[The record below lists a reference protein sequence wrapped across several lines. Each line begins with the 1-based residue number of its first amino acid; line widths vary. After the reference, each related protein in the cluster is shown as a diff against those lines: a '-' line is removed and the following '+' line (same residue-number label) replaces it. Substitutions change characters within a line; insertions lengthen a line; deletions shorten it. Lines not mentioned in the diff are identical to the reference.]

1 MNIKGIARKD
11 PRTKDLA
18 KRINP
23 GEIAIIKH
31 KDIDEIAAISLAEAK
46 IKAVLNL
53 DKTIS
58 GKYPNQGP
66 TILREAGIPI
76 FESEDLE
83 IMDIVE
89 EGETI
94 EIKSSDVFYGGE
106 KIGTSI
112 YLDDKKIDDLLH
124 IGYENIEEELDKF
137 IENTLDYAKREKGL
151 VLGNIDI
158 PKIKTKMLKR
168 HVLVVVRGKDYK
180 KDLLAMRNYIHEVR
194 PILIGVD
201 GGGDALMEFGYTPD
215 MIVGDMDSVSDRCLK
230 AAGEVVVHA
239 YPDGRAPGLER
250 VNDLNIESV
259 VFSTPG
265 TSEDITFLLAH
276 YYGASLIVALGT
288 HNSMIDF
295 LEKGRSGMASTFL
308 VRLKVGDKLV
318 DAKGVNQ
325 LYGSSLKPKYLVF
338 LAFTAFIPVI
348 MMMLLYP
355 PMAEIIKLLQIKI
368 RLLFGY

>member
-11 PRTKDLA
+11 RRTKDLA
-18 KRINP
+18 KRIKP

-31 KDIDEIAAISLAEAK
+31 KDIDEVAAMSLSEAR
-46 IKAVLNL
+46 IKAVINL

-66 TILREAGIPI
+66 SILHEAGIPI
-76 FESEDLE
+76 FESEEVE
-83 IMDIVE
+83 IMEKFQEGDSIEVTGDHIVYNGEVMGECIHLDKNKIE
-89 EGETI
+89 E
-94 EIKSSDVFYGGE
+94 
-106 KIGTSI
+106 
-112 YLDDKKIDDLLH
+112 LLQV
-124 IGYENIEEELDKF
+124 GYDNIEEELDKF

-151 VLGNIDI
+151 VLGKIAI
-158 PKIKTKMLKR
+158 PEISTKMKKR
-168 HVLVVVRGKDYK
+168 HVLVVVRGRDYK
-180 KDLLAMRNYIHEVR
+180 KDLSAMRNYINEIN

-230 AAGEVVVHA
+230 AAGEIVVHA

-250 VNDLNIESV
+250 VESLGIDPV

-276 YYGASLIVALGT
+276 HYGASLIVALGT
-288 HNSMIDF
+288 HNSMIEF

-308 VRLKVGDKLV
+308 VRLKVGDILV

-338 LAFTAFIPVI
+338 LAVTALIPIVMI
-348 MMMLLYP
+348 SLMYP
-355 PMAEIIKLLQIKI
+355 PMFEILKLIQIKI
-368 RLLFGY
+368 KLLFGY

>member
-11 PRTKDLA
+11 RRTKDLA

-31 KDIDEIAAISLAEAK
+31 RDIDEIAAISLAEAK
-46 IKAVLNL
+46 IRAVINL

-66 TILREAGIPI
+66 SILLESGIPI
-76 FESEDLE
+76 FESENANLMEVFQEGDSIEVTGDHIIYNGE
-83 IMDIVE
+83 IV
-89 EGETI
+89 GE
-94 EIKSSDVFYGGE
+94 SV
-106 KIGTSI
+106 
-112 YLDDKKIDDLLH
+112 YLDGRKIEELLQV
-124 IGYENIEEELDKF
+124 GYDNIEDELDKF

-151 VLGNIDI
+151 VLGSIDI
-158 PKIKTKMLKR
+158 PKIQTKMKKR

-180 KDLLAMRNYIHEVR
+180 KDLSAMRNYINEVN

-215 MIVGDMDSVSDRCLK
+215 MIVGDMDSVSDNCLK
-230 AAGEVVVHA
+230 SAGEVVVHA

-250 VNDLNIESV
+250 VEELGIEAV

-276 YYGASLIVALGT
+276 HYGASLIVALGT

-295 LEKGRSGMASTFL
+295 LEKGRAGMASTFL
-308 VRLKVGDKLV
+308 VRLKVGDILV

-338 LAFTAFIPVI
+338 LAITALIPIVMI
-348 MMMLLYP
+348 SLLYP
-355 PMAEIIKLLQIKI
+355 PMFELLKLLQIKI
-368 RLLFGY
+368 KLLFGY